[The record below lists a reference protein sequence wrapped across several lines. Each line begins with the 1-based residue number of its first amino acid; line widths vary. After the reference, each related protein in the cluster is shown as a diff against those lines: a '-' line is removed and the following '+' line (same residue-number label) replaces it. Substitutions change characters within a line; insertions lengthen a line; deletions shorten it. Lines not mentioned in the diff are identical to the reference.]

1 MGSRYFH
8 VLLWLPVYM
17 YMVQLVQSGVSRY
30 HHYLSDGNYKGVFWR
45 RMDIIEYT
53 PHLVWVKKVIN
64 QCMGVYLAKMGVH
77 QPADLVI
84 FLESAT
90 YDHTTAAVSGCHI
103 WGLCI
108 RESSF
113 SLLFCFSFFPFVTK
127 NNNEPTQLTI
137 RWGKKM
143 QSHLTHPTFFL
154 SHSLHISAQSMTH
167 HRLVQL
173 ILKRKKNLNHTI
185 LLF

>member
-1 MGSRYFH
+1 MLGHDTLPYNTSMGSRYFH

-108 RESSF
+108 RERVVFLFCFVFLF
-113 SLLFCFSFFPFVTK
+113 SLLLPKIIMSQLNSLYVGEKKAIPLNSSYFFFKSFFT
-127 NNNEPTQLTI
+127 
-137 RWGKKM
+137 
-143 QSHLTHPTFFL
+143 HLSSIHD
-154 SHSLHISAQSMTH
+154 SS
-167 HRLVQL
+167 
-173 ILKRKKNLNHTI
+173 
-185 LLF
+185 